1 LSAATPTLAGLS
13 GNLEPDKQ
21 AIRIG
26 NQTMYL
32 EPNTAVHVQQHMADV
47 EDGKV
52 AIQVQRIVQVN
63 N

>member
-1 LSAATPTLAGLS
+1 
-13 GNLEPDKQ
+13 LEPDKQ